1 MQRKHTLVFAEEIS
15 NIINTKKA
23 EKEDMESKESAACAK
38 CPRNPCASDPEAKKP
53 AFCPMINRK
62 EAIERAMKRYD
73 QEISFYQASARQER
87 DGYMRPS
94 EIPIKCRV
102 EEIMEFAEK
111 MGYRKIGVAFC
122 IGLKDEALRFAK
134 ILENVFEVS
143 SVCCKCGAFD
153 KKLMVDEE
161 DKIQPGA
168 YEAMCNPI
176 AQAEILNDEH
186 TDFNIVLGLCVGHDS
201 LFFKYS
207 EAPVTVLAVKD
218 RLLGHNPLA
227 ALYSS
232 YYSRLLKSARIS
244 HK

>member
-1 MQRKHTLVFAEEIS
+1 
-15 NIINTKKA
+15 
-23 EKEDMESKESAACAK
+23 
-38 CPRNPCASDPEAKKP
+38 
-53 AFCPMINRK
+53 MINRK

-73 QEISFYQASARQER
+73 QEISFYRASARQER

-111 MGYRKIGVAFC
+111 MRYRKIGVAFC
-122 IGLKDEALRFAK
+122 IGLKDEALTFTK

-153 KKLMVDEE
+153 KSMMVDEE

-201 LFFKYS
+201 LFLSTARRRSPSLRRKTDCWGITLWLRS
-207 EAPVTVLAVKD
+207 TAVTTP
-218 RLLGHNPLA
+218 GC
-227 ALYSS
+227 
-232 YYSRLLKSARIS
+232 
-244 HK
+244 